1 MTDYNLIGIQN
12 FVFSNL
18 EKLLKNAKIE
28 ERVKEGLF
36 HNDID
41 KITQLTYEKICD
53 KLSDILS
60 EEFIKQL
67 KEKEEYNG

>member
-1 MTDYNLIGIQN
+1 MENYE
-12 FVFSNL
+12 
-18 EKLLKNAKIE
+18 EKYKKALGRA
-28 ERVKEGLF
+28 KEGLL

-41 KITQLTYEKICD
+41 ELTQLTYEKIFD

-67 KEKEEYNG
+67 KETEEK

>member
-1 MTDYNLIGIQN
+1 MTNYNLIGVKN
-12 FVFSNL
+12 FVYSNL
-18 EKLLKNAKIE
+18 EKLLKSAKIE
-28 ERVKEGLF
+28 ERAKEGLL

-41 KITQLTYEKICD
+41 KIAQLTYEKIFD

-67 KEKEEYNG
+67 KAKEEQE

>member
-18 EKLLKNAKIE
+18 EKLLKSAKIE
-28 ERVKEGLF
+28 ERVKEGLL

-41 KITQLTYEKICD
+41 KITQLTYEKILD
-53 KLSDILS
+53 KLSNVLS

-67 KEKEEYNG
+67 KEKEEK

>member
-12 FVFSNL
+12 FVFLNL
-18 EKLLKNAKIE
+18 ENLLKNAKIE
-28 ERVKEGLF
+28 ERVKEGLL

-41 KITQLTYEKICD
+41 KITQLTYEKTLD
-53 KLSDILS
+53 KLSGILS

-67 KEKEEYNG
+67 KEREVINE

>member
-1 MTDYNLIGIQN
+1 MTDYNSIGIKN

-18 EKLLKNAKIE
+18 EKLLKPAKIE
-28 ERVKEGLF
+28 ERVKEGLL

-41 KITQLTYEKICD
+41 EITQLTYEKICD

-67 KEKEEYNG
+67 KEKEK

>member
-1 MTDYNLIGIQN
+1 MTDYNSLGIKN

-18 EKLLKNAKIE
+18 EKLLKPAKIE
-28 ERVKEGLF
+28 ERVKEGLL
-36 HNDID
+36 HKDID
-41 KITQLTYEKICD
+41 EITQLTYEKICD

-67 KEKEEYNG
+67 IEKEK

>member
-12 FVFSNL
+12 FVSSNL
-18 EKLLKNAKIE
+18 EKLLKSAKIE
-28 ERVKEGLF
+28 ERVKEGLI

-41 KITQLTYEKICD
+41 KITQLTYEKIID
-53 KLSDILS
+53 KLSNILS

-67 KEKEEYNG
+67 KKKEEK

>member
-1 MTDYNLIGIQN
+1 MTNYNLIGIQN
-12 FVFSNL
+12 FVLSNL
-18 EKLLKNAKIE
+18 ENLLKSAKIE
-28 ERVKEGLF
+28 ERVKEGLL

-41 KITQLTYEKICD
+41 EITQLTYEKICD

-67 KEKEEYNG
+67 KEKEEK